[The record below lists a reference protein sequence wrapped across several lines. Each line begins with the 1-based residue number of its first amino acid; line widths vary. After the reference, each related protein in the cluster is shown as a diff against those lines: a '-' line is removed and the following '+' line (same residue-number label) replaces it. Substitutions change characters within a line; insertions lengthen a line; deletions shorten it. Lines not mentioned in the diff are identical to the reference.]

1 MVFAKEI
8 VNLETA
14 ATKMNS
20 IVTVYR
26 YVRQNKSF
34 AEIHTE
40 FIRKS
45 IHMLIALVP
54 LLAAL
59 AGRGPT
65 LALLAGGVLFYTYTE
80 IERSRG
86 RRVPFI
92 TGITTAAARQEDL
105 CGKIIL
111 GPITL
116 GIGAMVCLL
125 LYPQTASV
133 IAIYALAFGDS
144 ISSIVG
150 RAVGRIHIGPWR
162 HKTLEGSLA
171 CFLLVWVISLRA
183 SGSVSGACLIA
194 LTATALEAVPIRDL
208 DNIVMPMG
216 SGLAACWVLGAGLA

>member
-1 MVFAKEI
+1 
-8 VNLETA
+8 
-14 ATKMNS
+14 MNNFV
-20 IVTVYR
+20 ILYN
-26 YVRQNKSF
+26 YVQQNKNF
-34 AEIHTE
+34 TEVRTE

-45 IHMLIALVP
+45 IHILIAVVP

-59 AGRGPT
+59 VGKGPT

-86 RRVPFI
+86 RYIPFI

-105 CGKIIL
+105 SGKIIL

-116 GIGAMVCLL
+116 GIGAMVSLL
-125 LYPQTASV
+125 LHPQTVSI

-150 RAVGRIHIGPWR
+150 RAAGHIHIGPWR

-171 CFLLVWVISLRA
+171 CFLLVWVISMRI
-183 SGSVSGACLIA
+183 SGTAAGSCLIA
-194 LTATALEAVPIRDL
+194 LTATALEAVPVKDL
-208 DNIVMPMG
+208 DNIILPMG
-216 SGLAACWVLGAGLA
+216 SGFMAYLVLNPF